1 MNMPMDAV
9 AFSAVTLN
17 DMLSNNKSH
26 KEAGEYLINETKIY
40 SSVISENNTGVYSYF
55 RGLYLDGSGWTPPDD
70 YKPKERPWYTAALEA
85 KGEIAL
91 VKPFLNL
98 QTFTM
103 MMSVSQ
109 LLDDGESVVSMDIF
123 LDSVQKAAED
133 AVNGKTLEAA
143 IVMDKNGF
151 VVAHSDQNEV
161 GKNYSL
167 DGNEEH
173 QKLLDF
179 VQKNSGSQEDGSEF
193 SLKSG
198 KKKKTVFTDG
208 INDDWTAIFILNDS
222 KLYASL
228 SSIYISSGLVLF
240 MVLLVIFIVF
250 LRISRKYEEAEM
262 LSNEVRAVA
271 DIYATV
277 LKIDMKEDTIA
288 CIRGNSDVDNL
299 LGGDFTNFKARAQG
313 FAEKMSAEQSREI
326 IKSFMD
332 TGTLEERLSGVNSI
346 SQEFMDDKNRWIRLR
361 FIKIDS
367 DENGMLYHIL
377 LVFESIDEDRKRQE
391 KLRRI
396 SETDMMTGIRNR
408 GSGETMIRKAMAEGH
423 CGMFCLMDADKFKS
437 INDTYGHSVG
447 DKVIVA
453 IADSL
458 KKTFRDSD
466 IVFRLGGDEFAVF
479 SEGVISEEIGS
490 RIMERLFKNIARIEI
505 PELGERKIELSIGA
519 SFYPATKEDSFE
531 ALYKRADSG
540 TYESKKIEGSKVTFR
555 PE

>member
-1 MNMPMDAV
+1 
-9 AFSAVTLN
+9 
-17 DMLSNNKSH
+17 
-26 KEAGEYLINETKIY
+26 
-40 SSVISENNTGVYSYF
+40 
-55 RGLYLDGSGWTPPDD
+55 
-70 YKPKERPWYTAALEA
+70 
-85 KGEIAL
+85 
-91 VKPFLNL
+91 
-98 QTFTM
+98 
-103 MMSVSQ
+103 
-109 LLDDGESVVSMDIF
+109 
-123 LDSVQKAAED
+123 
-133 AVNGKTLEAA
+133 
-143 IVMDKNGF
+143 
-151 VVAHSDQNEV
+151 
-161 GKNYSL
+161 
-167 DGNEEH
+167 
-173 QKLLDF
+173 
-179 VQKNSGSQEDGSEF
+179 
-193 SLKSG
+193 
-198 KKKKTVFTDG
+198 
-208 INDDWTAIFILNDS
+208 
-222 KLYASL
+222 
-228 SSIYISSGLVLF
+228 
-240 MVLLVIFIVF
+240 
-250 LRISRKYEEAEM
+250 
-262 LSNEVRAVA
+262 
-271 DIYATV
+271 
-277 LKIDMKEDTIA
+277 
-288 CIRGNSDVDNL
+288 
-299 LGGDFTNFKARAQG
+299 
-313 FAEKMSAEQSREI
+313 
-326 IKSFMD
+326 MD

-391 KLRRI
+391 KLRRL